1 MRRPRRRS
9 GWLFPVLEKAWLGF
23 SPVPG
28 KRLALDDLLS
38 KYQLHP
44 SAVKTPTA
52 RQWCPA
58 HDGHKFL
65 AVGSMARQG
74 YRFGNGY

>member
-1 MRRPRRRS
+1 MRRPRYRS
-9 GWLFPVLEKAWLGF
+9 GWLFPVLEKTRWGF

-28 KRLALDDLLS
+28 NRSALDDLLS

-52 RQWCPA
+52 CQWCPV

-65 AVGSMARQG
+65 AVGSIPRSG